1 MSFSKFGA
9 TCLAKICAKKVEN
22 GEIELRRITEKV
34 QVDNSVEEYI
44 QQIKEDIKSTKK
56 ILKSKAQANISN
68 SQEYSNISAN
78 FNSQI
83 FQILKMTPISELDY
97 II

>member
-9 TCLAKICAKKVEN
+9 TCLAKLCAKKVED
-22 GEIELRRITEKV
+22 GEIGIESLKEEI

-44 QQIKEDIKSTKK
+44 NQIKENIKATKR
-56 ILKSKAQANISN
+56 ILKPQKQENKLNIG
-68 SQEYSNISAN
+68 EYSNAN
-78 FNSQI
+78 IDFKNPI